1 MGNSFISKCK
11 KILKNVLDKLQ
22 RAFKWFTNYISN
34 KVKPIVESFL
44 IENQKKIEE
53 AENKEKTLEVLAF
66 KKALI
71 EAKKEVKKLEQELSE
86 KDNSLVNDLLNED
99 FDIDDL

>member
-53 AENKEKTLEVLAF
+53 AENKEKTLEVLAC